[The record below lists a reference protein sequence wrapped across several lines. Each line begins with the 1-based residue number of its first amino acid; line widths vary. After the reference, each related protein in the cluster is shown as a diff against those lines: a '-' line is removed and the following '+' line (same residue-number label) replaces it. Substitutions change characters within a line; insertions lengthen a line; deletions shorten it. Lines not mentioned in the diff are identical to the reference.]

1 MEQALSQG
9 VVPGSISSDL
19 HIYNINGPVFDLTT
33 TISKFMHMGL
43 SIPDAI
49 GLATFKPA
57 KAVGMADV
65 AGSLQPGMIADV
77 TILKLDEG
85 SFVFKD
91 SFSKTS
97 TSKQRLKPV
106 QVIKSGEL
114 YPII

>member
-1 MEQALSQG
+1 M
-9 VVPGSISSDL
+9 SD
-19 HIYNINGPVFDLTT
+19 
-33 TISKFMHMGL
+33 SKFLRLGL
-43 SIPDAI
+43 SLDQVI

-65 AGSLQPGMIADV
+65 AGSLEPGRMADV

-85 SFVFKD
+85 SFVFQD

-97 TSKQRLKPV
+97 TSKQRLQPV

-114 YPII
+114 HPIS